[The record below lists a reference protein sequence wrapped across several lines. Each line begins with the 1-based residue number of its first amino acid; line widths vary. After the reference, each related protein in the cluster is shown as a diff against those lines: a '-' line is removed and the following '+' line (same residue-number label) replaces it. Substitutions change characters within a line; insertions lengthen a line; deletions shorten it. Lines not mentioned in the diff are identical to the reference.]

1 MQTKGFRLCCR
12 GLGRRDDKLIVV
24 GFADC
29 FTVPA
34 RTFGVDIPTGEF
46 LIALGG
52 PLEGTS
58 ELVFFDLVIVVDEF
72 AGCVGGGI

>member
-1 MQTKGFRLCCR
+1 M
-12 GLGRRDDKLIVV
+12 VV

-46 LIALGG
+46 LISLRG
-52 PLEGTS
+52 PLEGTG

-72 AGCVGGGI
+72 AGCVGDGV